1 MWPFLQILPWE
12 RFSMEKRIHSPCG
25 HWVERNKHGYL
36 DRCPSFYFP
45 LRIILIACFA
55 CKNYMCSLFFKIF
68 KQNRQE
74 ESRKLKKK
82 IPQSNLVSWIIVDN
96 EESILPTL
104 SLCPNKIGV
113 AISAVRLYS
122 K

>member
-1 MWPFLQILPWE
+1 
-12 RFSMEKRIHSPCG
+12 MEKRIHSPRG

-36 DRCPSFYFP
+36 DRCPNFYFP
-45 LRIILIACFA
+45 LGIILIACFA
-55 CKNYMCSLFFKIF
+55 CKNYMCSLFLKFSSKTE
-68 KQNRQE
+68 KQ
-74 ESRKLKKK
+74 KVMKKK
-82 IPQSNLVSWIIVDN
+82 IPQSNLVSWIIFDN

-113 AISAVRLYS
+113 AIFVIRLHH